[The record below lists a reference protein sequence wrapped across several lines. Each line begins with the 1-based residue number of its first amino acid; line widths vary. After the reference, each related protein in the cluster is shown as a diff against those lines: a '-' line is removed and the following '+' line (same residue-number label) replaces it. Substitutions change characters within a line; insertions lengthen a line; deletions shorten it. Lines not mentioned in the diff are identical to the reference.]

1 MQTSKKSII
10 FAPNMHY
17 YRIPSFIQRFFH
29 RYHWRMAKNEK
40 SIYLTFDDGP
50 NDIVTNEV
58 LDILSKN
65 NIKATF
71 FSVGENANKFPQVM
85 ERIVSEGHSI
95 GNHTYNH
102 LKGWTSPI
110 EEYIDNVEKCQLQLL
125 NHDNCNLFRPPYGR
139 ITKKQGRS
147 IIDLGFKIIMW
158 DVLSYDYD
166 RNLNCKDSLKKI
178 SKRTRNGSIIVFHDS
193 LKAQAQLHQ
202 ILPKYID
209 NMLARGF
216 HFKPL
221 T

>member
-1 MQTSKKSII
+1 MQSSKKSMI
-10 FAPNMHY
+10 FAPVMHY
-17 YRIPSFIQRFFH
+17 YSIPSFIQRFFY
-29 RYHWRMAKNEK
+29 RYTWRMTKNDK

-71 FSVGENANKFPQVM
+71 FSVGENANKFPTVM
-85 ERIVSEGHSI
+85 NRIISEGHSI

-110 EEYIDNVEKCQLQLL
+110 EEYIDNVEKCQIQLL
-125 NHDNCNLFRPPYGR
+125 NHDSCNLFRPPYGR
-139 ITKKQGRS
+139 ITKKQGKA

-158 DVLSYDYD
+158 DILTYDYD
-166 RNLNCKDSLKKI
+166 KNLNCNDSLSKI
-178 SKRTRNGSIIVFHDS
+178 SKRTRNGSIVVFHDS

-202 ILPKYID
+202 ICWKKDSNLNP
-209 NMLARGF
+209 
-216 HFKPL
+216 
-221 T
+221 